1 MTRRQRHNRILI
13 CITFVF
19 FVALGYSLLI
29 ASDFDFRA
37 LFITCGAYALFV
49 LLYSVVC
56 WLDVPKKLRSI
67 PDKPTDFKVLRLGSM
82 TENVASFLS
91 EAKVTRD
98 QIYGEIRHQ
107 LLRVDRKY
115 PEGIWSCEIE
125 VADDCVL
132 AFATFYESVES
143 PVLDRSEQ
151 IGEGRFLVVP
161 G

>member
-1 MTRRQRHNRILI
+1 MTRRQRHNRFLI

-19 FVALGYSLLI
+19 FVALGYSLLL
-29 ASDFDFRA
+29 ARDFDFRA
-37 LFITCGAYALFV
+37 LFITCGAYALFI
-49 LLYSVVC
+49 LLYSVAC
-56 WLDVPKKLRSI
+56 WLDVPKQLRGT
-67 PDKPTDFKVLRLGSM
+67 PDKPTDFKLIRLGLM
-82 TENVASFLS
+82 TGKVAGFLS

-98 QIYGEIRHQ
+98 QIFGGTRHQ

-125 VADDCVL
+125 LADDCVL

-151 IGEGRFLVVP
+151 TGQGRFLDIP